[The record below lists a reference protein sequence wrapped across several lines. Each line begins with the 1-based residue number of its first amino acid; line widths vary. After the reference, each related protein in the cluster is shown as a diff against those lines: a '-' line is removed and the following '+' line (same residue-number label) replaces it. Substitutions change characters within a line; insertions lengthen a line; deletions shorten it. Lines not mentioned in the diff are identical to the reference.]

1 LFDSRRPKYNLK
13 YYVELAKVLEKA
25 GAQVLGIKDM
35 AGVCRPRAAREL
47 VRALKQEVGL
57 PLHFHTHDT
66 SGIAAASVLAA
77 IEAGCDAVDGA
88 LAAMSGLTSQ
98 PNLGSIAASLA
109 GGERDPGVDLEAMQ
123 RLSDYWEGVRRYYA
137 PFEADI
143 RSGTSDVYRHEMP
156 GGQYT
161 NLREQAR
168 ALGLE
173 ARWPEVSRAYAEVNQ
188 LFGDIVKVTP
198 TSKVVG
204 DMALYMVA
212 NGLTPQDVGNPDKPV
227 DFPESVVSLMR
238 GELGFPA
245 DGFPPALQSRVLK
258 GKAPLSGRPGE
269 SIPPVDLAAAK
280 AEAEKALGQRL
291 TDADLAAYLMYPKVY
306 KEFAEHQKLFGDVS
320 TLPTPVFFYGLPE
333 GQDEISVDI
342 EPGKTLVIRLQSRT
356 DVEDEGVSKLFFELN
371 GQSRTVRVPHAG
383 AAKSSTER
391 AKAEDGNAS
400 QIGAPM
406 PGMVVRVA
414 VQKGQSVTRGEPL
427 MALEA
432 MKMETVIAAPRDGV
446 VKQIHVTP
454 GLTVNTRDLLI
465 EFEPA

>member
-1 LFDSRRPKYNLK
+1 MNRSTRLARRG
-13 YYVELAKVLEKA
+13 VR
-25 GAQVLGIKDM
+25 GAVIALG
-35 AGVCRPRAAREL
+35 AGVCVAAS
-47 VRALKQEVGL
+47 ALALL
-57 PLHFHTHDT
+57 PLALLPYFPALILFLGASFVAYAWVVRRIVPGPDT
-66 SGIAAASVLAA
+66 WLPLFGFAGVVMNAGEGQNGFLTAA
-77 IEAGCDAVDGA
+77 
-88 LAAMSGLTSQ
+88 
-98 PNLGSIAASLA
+98 LA
-109 GGERDPGVDLEAMQ
+109 GGERDPRVDLEAMQ

-173 ARWPEVSRAYAEVNQ
+173 ARWPEVSKAYAEVNR

-212 NGLTPQDVGNPDKPV
+212 NGLTPEDVANPDKAI
-227 DFPESVVSLMR
+227 DFPESVVSLMK

-245 DGFPPALQSRVLK
+245 DGFPPALQARVLK
-258 GKAPLSGRPGE
+258 GKPPLQGRPGE

-280 AEAEKALGQRL
+280 AEAEKALGQEL
-291 TDADLAAYLMYPKVY
+291 GQQDLAAYLMYPKVY
-306 KEFAEHQKLFGDVS
+306 KEYAEHQKLYGDVS
-320 TLPTPVFFYGLPE
+320 ALPTPVFFYGMQE
-333 GQDEISVDI
+333 QQDEISVDLQA
-342 EPGKTLVIRLQSRT
+342 GKTLVIRLLSRT
-356 DVEDEGVSKLFFELN
+356 DVEDEGVAKLNFELN
-371 GQSRTVRVPHAG
+371 GQSRVIRVPLAG
-383 AAKSSTER
+383 AAKSAGER
-391 AKAEDGNAS
+391 AKADEGNPA

-414 VQKGQSVTRGEPL
+414 VQKGQSVAKGEPL

-432 MKMETVIAAPRDGV
+432 MKMETVIAAPRDAV
-446 VKQIHVTP
+446 IKQIHVAP
-454 GLTVNTRDLLI
+454 GLTVNTKDLLI
-465 EFEPA
+465 ELEPA